1 MIPRTMPEIIVDL
14 YQRIEEMNRRF
25 ENRERTG
32 TVHEV
37 DATKGLARVKI
48 GEGPDGKPVLS
59 PWVPWKEVSMG
70 AIKTHFPPSV
80 GEQVKLHSESGD
92 LTDGVIDTSLPSN
105 ANLRPHDKEAEGV
118 ITVGSTRIQFT
129 GSKVTITSP
138 DIVLAGNVHLGG
150 EGGKQVHRKDDLDD
164 AGNKAVEHA
173 TKVWAV

>member
-1 MIPRTMPEIIVDL
+1 MIPDTFPEIIVGL
-14 YQRIEEMNRRF
+14 YKRLEEMNRRF

-37 DATKGLARVKI
+37 DAAKGLARVKI
-48 GEGPDGKPVLS
+48 GEGEDGKPVLS
-59 PWVPWKEVSMG
+59 PWVPWKEVAMG

-105 ANLRPHDKEAEGV
+105 ANPRPHDKEAEGV

-129 GSKVTITSP
+129 GSKVTITST
-138 DIVLAGNVHLGG
+138 DIELN
-150 EGGKQVHRKDDLDD
+150 GKLKLVGKFDHQGDYDQVGIHTDSIGK
-164 AGNKAVEHA
+164 HS
-173 TKVWAV
+173 